1 MSRQRSMARK
11 RAVQALYQWHL
22 SGTDLVDI
30 DAQFL
35 LEYNMAKAEAGYFK
49 TLFHGVAKN
58 SNELDTKMIPLLDR
72 PIQEVDP
79 IERAIIRLGIFEL
92 QYCMDVPYKVVIN
105 EAVNLTKTYG
115 AQDGYKYVNSIL
127 DGAAKILRKTE
138 INLKKAVVE

>member
-1 MSRQRSMARK
+1 MARK

-35 LEYNMAKAEAGYFK
+35 VEYNMAKAEVKYFR
-49 TLFHGVAKN
+49 TLLHGVAKN
-58 SNELDTKMIPLLDR
+58 CDELDTKMIPLLDR

-79 IERAIIRLGIFEL
+79 IERAIIRIGIFEL
-92 QYCMDVPYKVVIN
+92 QHCLDVPYKVVIN

-115 AQDGYKYVNSIL
+115 GQDGYKYVNSIL
-127 DGAAKILRKTE
+127 DGAAKIIRKAE
-138 INLKKAVVE
+138 IKSKKAVVAQS